1 MIMKTVNYW
10 FTYKYAIYFSVDIL
24 HVFALN

>member
-10 FTYKYAIYFSVDIL
+10 FI
-24 HVFALN
+24 